1 MKIRMPFVNL
11 PLFKKF
17 DTCFKL
23 QKLLLIFFGVYLSVN
38 SCKLVSRDQG
48 NFQSVSNPIAYAW
61 PVAGIKI
68 DGEISDWPD
77 NMAHFDIQYQDGN
90 ELKDKEDLIAYFQ
103 TAYNLAEQAL
113 YFAIVISDDS
123 HVVDSSEQAKWDA
136 QDKYFFFLDSR
147 HLPSGSGVVKY
158 EFNEKEKKIYN
169 PADSWDPEIKNANWD
184 NIQVASKHVGQ
195 KIIYELRIVLK
206 DQIIEGKS
214 IGIDHYI
221 VDKDSGDET
230 DKKSYILW
238 GEGQGKD
245 NSPLRLGNVILM
257 RQDESTGSLSGQL
270 EWKDSAIKNLPG
282 KVRITSKQNPSLWV
296 LASVDSTGKYSAA
309 LPPGNYEI
317 TPVLGIHSVG
327 DSLYRIDRTK
337 SHADASIS
345 ANETVTA
352 PTLELSAMAHPDL
365 IPEKG
370 ILHSFD
376 KEKAILLDEFTNAYR
391 DYYEIPG
398 VSLALI
404 KNGKVIYHKTYGVK
418 NTYTN
423 EPVDENTLFEA
434 ASITKP
440 VFAFAVLR
448 LAEKGIIDLD
458 KPLYQYL
465 PFEEIAHDDRY
476 KLITAR
482 LVLCHQTGFP
492 NWAYMNKDNKLDIKF
507 MPGTSFGYSGEG
519 YEYLK
524 RVVAHITNKTIDAVL
539 QEEVLNPLGL
549 ENTYFSKNDYL
560 AKVVSNG
567 HFNNLPTRAELPEN
581 AGMAGGMHTEA
592 SSFTDFVLALLNRK
606 GLKPETYDEMFK
618 IQTIV
623 PPDED
628 TWEGFENY
636 FGLGIALQK
645 TPFGWVFGHG
655 GNNGD
660 FQCQFMMF
668 KDLDMGYVIF
678 TNSNTGGMLAY
689 DPIMEFL
696 ITGKEK

>member
-1 MKIRMPFVNL
+1 MHFHVPVFRKNYYII
-11 PLFKKF
+11 
-17 DTCFKL
+17 
-23 QKLLLIFFGVYLSVN
+23 QKTVVLLIFFGICLIVSSCLSASKDKENYPAGSN
-38 SCKLVSRDQG
+38 S
-48 NFQSVSNPIAYAW
+48 IAYAY
-61 PVAGIKI
+61 PVEGINI
-68 DGEISDWPD
+68 DGEISDWPV
-77 NMAHFDIQYQDGN
+77 NTAHFDIQSQDGN
-90 ELKDKEDLIAYFQ
+90 ELEDKEDLIAYFQ
-103 TAYNLAEQAL
+103 TAYNLSEQAL

-123 HVVDSSEQAKWDA
+123 NVIDSSENAKWDA
-136 QDKYFFFLDSR
+136 YDKYFFFLDSK
-147 HLPSGSGVVKY
+147 HSPSGSGVVKY
-158 EFNEKEKKIYN
+158 EFTEKGKKLFN
-169 PADSWDPEIKNANWD
+169 PADSWDPDVKNANWD
-184 NIQVASKHVGQ
+184 NIRIASKHVGP
-195 KIIYELRIVLK
+195 KIIYEFRIVLEN
-206 DQIIEGKS
+206 QIAEGKS

-221 VDKDSGDET
+221 VDKDVGDE
-230 DKKSYILW
+230 DNRKSYILW
-238 GEGQGKD
+238 QEGQGKD

-257 RQDESTGSLSGQL
+257 RQGESTGNLSEQL
-270 EWKDSAIKNLPG
+270 KWKDHPIKDLPV
-282 KVRITSKQNPSLWV
+282 KIRITSKQNPSLWV
-296 LASVDSTGKYSAA
+296 QTNVDSTGQYSTA

-317 TPVLGIHSVG
+317 TPVLRILSLG
-327 DSLYRIDRTK
+327 DSLYKIDITK
-337 SHADASIS
+337 SHAS
-345 ANETVTA
+345 ANIIANDTVIA
-352 PTLELSAMAHPDL
+352 PVLELSTVAAPCL
-365 IPEKG
+365 IQEEG

-376 KEKAILLDEFTNAYR
+376 KEKAILLDNFINTYR

-398 VSLALI
+398 ISLALI

-418 NTYTN
+418 NTYTK
-423 EPVDENTLFEA
+423 EPVDEKTLFEA

-465 PFEEIAHDDRY
+465 PFEEIAYDDRY

-482 LVLCHQTGFP
+482 HVLCHQTGFP
-492 NWAYMNKDNKLDIKF
+492 NWAYMNKDNKIDIKF

-524 RVVAHITNKTIDAVL
+524 RVVEHITNKNIDAVL
-539 QEEVLNPLGL
+539 QEEVINPLGL
-549 ENTYFSKNDYL
+549 KNTYFSKNDYL

-567 HFNNLPTRAELPEN
+567 HLDNLPTRADLPEK

-592 SSFTDFVLALLNRK
+592 VSFTNFVLALRNRK

-628 TWEGFENY
+628 SKEGYENY

-645 TPFGWVFGHG
+645 TPFGSVFGHG

-696 ITGKEK
+696 VTGKVK